1 MSRFENAEKPSGSA
15 QLYTEPFDVALKSAI
30 QRRGLSLERLRHHLA
45 RRGVRI
51 GLSSLSNR
59 VVTAGAVLS
68 GPARG
73 RS

>member
-1 MSRFENAEKPSGSA
+1 M
-15 QLYTEPFDVALKSAI
+15 ALKSAI
-30 QRRGLSLERLRHHLA
+30 QRRGLSLDRLRHHLA